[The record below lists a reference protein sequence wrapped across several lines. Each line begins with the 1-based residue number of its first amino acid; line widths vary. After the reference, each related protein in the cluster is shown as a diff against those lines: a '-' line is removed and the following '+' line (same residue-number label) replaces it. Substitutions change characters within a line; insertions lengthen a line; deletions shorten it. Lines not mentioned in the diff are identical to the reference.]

1 MALSLPC
8 LLSHHMSW
16 TFLVW
21 RKRVRGET
29 KKPPLQGSSP
39 SRSLQALPH
48 PPRQWPL
55 LSGQLVSFWG
65 LRWQANTNNGLRR
78 HTFIISQLWTSEVWA
93 GLLSFQKLLP
103 HSHATLSSILPNKN
117 TNIPIEISKTQSH
130 YTIFICPECNP
141 RLLSPWRTQKISPC
155 WRILLALLPE
165 QISWQWDILNLSS
178 ADYIFISWLSLNIFP
193 LIMGFWFGSSYLSE
207 FKVLFYSLLASLFLM
222 RNLQLFKFLFFC
234 KLCLLSK
241 GSQGF
246 FPLSLV
252 FLAVPWCGFL
262 KIYLFW
268 GSVSFI
274 NLSLWQ
280 IWESLSRYRFS
291 FFLRLPLSSSFSV
304 TLFISLWESNDMKDL
319 FKLSH
324 RLLKLYSCF

>member
-1 MALSLPC
+1 MTSYHQQQLKTTHIYYLTALDIGGVGWAAVLPEAPASLTRNP
-8 LLSHHMSW
+8 
-16 TFLVW
+16 FL
-21 RKRVRGET
+21 
-29 KKPPLQGSSP
+29 
-39 SRSLQALPH
+39 H
-48 PPRQWPL
+48 PPK
-55 LSGQLVSFWG
+55 
-65 LRWQANTNNGLRR
+65 
-78 HTFIISQLWTSEVWA
+78 
-93 GLLSFQKLLP
+93 QKYQ
-103 HSHATLSSILPNKN
+103 HSHRD
-117 TNIPIEISKTQSH
+117 KTQSH

-165 QISWQWDILNLSS
+165 QICWQWDILNLSS

-241 GSQGF
+241 GSQVF
-246 FPLSLV
+246 IPLSLV

-268 GSVSFI
+268 GSISFI
-274 NLSLWQ
+274 NLCLWQ
-280 IWESLSRYRFS
+280 IWESLSRYHFS

-304 TLFISLWESNDMKDL
+304 TLFIFLWE
-319 FKLSH
+319 
-324 RLLKLYSCF
+324 